1 MRQRFVQVLGKPD
14 DSDLQDPIVGRFW
27 VQAKPL
33 ARPSLPR
40 TQTAAVV
47 DLAQWVIA
55 RGRGDQ

>member
-1 MRQRFVQVLGKPD
+1 
-14 DSDLQDPIVGRFW
+14 